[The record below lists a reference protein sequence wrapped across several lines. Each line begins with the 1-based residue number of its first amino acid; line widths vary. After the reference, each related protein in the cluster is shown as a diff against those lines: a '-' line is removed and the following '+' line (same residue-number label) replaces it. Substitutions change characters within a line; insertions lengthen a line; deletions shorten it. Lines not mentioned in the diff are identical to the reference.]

1 MTVIPTS
8 TVRHLNQWLFVGPRT
23 RSTTSLA
30 YIASIPSKTAVI
42 FRRKFHQKR
51 HWFFC
56 KMNRTVILARVA
68 YQKMFKEY
76 NNLPIIP
83 GNQSKMELLYQ
94 VKEFVAGRML
104 GNERQSWRRFARW
117 IQMAESRRGCDPARQ
132 RQSPKWPAFSHL
144 QFKRHVSQMPS
155 PFQSSFFPRWFSLA
169 AMRPAFISK
178 QIDCA
183 QFWGNVFA
191 PIFLFIVLKWT
202 LPVFNLE
209 SYQQERKES
218 ILLPDSS
225 IVRSIF
231 FGFFVGEI
239 FCMSFGNFDFFL
251 LRTICSHSICSEM
264 RDGGIDDMENTT

>member
-1 MTVIPTS
+1 MS
-8 TVRHLNQWLFVGPRT
+8 
-23 RSTTSLA
+23 
-30 YIASIPSKTAVI
+30 
-42 FRRKFHQKR
+42 
-51 HWFFC
+51 
-56 KMNRTVILARVA
+56 
-68 YQKMFKEY
+68 
-76 NNLPIIP
+76 
-83 GNQSKMELLYQ
+83 
-94 VKEFVAGRML
+94 
-104 GNERQSWRRFARW
+104 
-117 IQMAESRRGCDPARQ
+117 
-132 RQSPKWPAFSHL
+132 
-144 QFKRHVSQMPS
+144 S

-169 AMRPAFISK
+169 AVRPAFISK

-183 QFWGNVFA
+183 QFLGNVFA

-218 ILLPDSS
+218 IFLPDFN

-231 FGFFVGEI
+231 CFGFFVGEI